1 MRWEDESVTET
12 FRSTIDVDVYIDKQD
27 NKPYI
32 YSYWQDPAFIG
43 KKITKWSIN
52 HDEKVIQREA
62 SIIEVER

>member
-1 MRWEDESVTET
+1 LDDKSGTET
-12 FRSTIDVDVYIDKQD
+12 FKSTIDVDVYIDNQD

-32 YSYWQDPAFIG
+32 YSYWEDPAFVG
-43 KKITKWSIN
+43 LKIIKWSIN